1 MRKICIV
8 NKMKNKH
15 HLYINIIRIMRAIVW
30 VIGLAF
36 SQPFFYLEMDISC
49 GRVTYLSHF

>member
-15 HLYINIIRIMRAIVW
+15 HLYINIIRIPRAIVW
-30 VIGLAF
+30 VIG
-36 SQPFFYLEMDISC
+36 FFLP
-49 GRVTYLSHF
+49 GNG